1 MPYSWIKNVLL
12 LLASVALIGA
22 FGFVARAVFTRRR
35 VRRKPLLRAGYSV
48 AGLVL
53 VAVANYALIWKVQL
67 PAMAGEAKKAI
78 EGQTDAASLVRAG
91 DSAPNFRVKTMS
103 GSDFDLEG
111 ARGKVILLNF
121 FATWCGPCRQELPH
135 IQKIWDDYK
144 ARPGFVLLVVGR
156 EETDDSL
163 KAFMATNNY
172 SFPVAADPKRASY
185 ALYAEKLIPRTYL
198 IGPDGK
204 ILMAHTG
211 FSKEGVEELKAELD
225 RQLAGPR

>member
-1 MPYSWIKNVLL
+1 MPYSWINDVML

-22 FGFVARAVFTRRR
+22 FGFVARAVFTRKR

-67 PAMAGEAKKAI
+67 PAIAGEAKKAI
-78 EGQTDAASLVRAG
+78 EGQTDSASLVRSG

-121 FATWCGPCRQELPH
+121 FPCRQELPH
-135 IQKIWDDYK
+135 IQKIWEDYK

-163 KAFMATNNY
+163 KAFMAKNNY